1 MNRPS
6 SAPVCMM
13 LSVDLQSSTMGCHWV
28 LEMLGER
35 LNGQRK
41 WNGAR
46 GNILVPAE
54 AEMLGFEEV
63 DCTGTAVETVQEAWF
78 PDKLLVNT

>member
-6 SAPVCMM
+6 SATVRMI
-13 LSVDLQSSTMGCHWV
+13 LSVDLQSSMMGRHWV

-41 WNGAR
+41 WNGVR

-63 DCTGTAVETVQEAWF
+63 DCTGTVGETVQEAWF
-78 PDKLLVNT
+78 PDKLLVNM